1 MLLLCSACYLLPQRV
16 TLLDAFTSDIQ
27 DIPSI
32 SLWYFCHWLRYLSL
46 VSRPGKYRACRP
58 VKCSPTLY
66 AEYLSGLIGWFIYRY
81 FLGSCTHSRYSW
93 AFGTLKQQCQHPDL
107 RGIPSRYSFLGDR
120 YGHRA
125 QGACAEHHQRR
136 GEAGERD
143 TTSPHKPIPPPLT
156 LRSGREGHRA
166 FRETRPT
173 HWTPHTPL
181 REWNK
186 ARGTEM
192 TDLAHRLESYYC
204 WYLHTTKS

>member
-1 MLLLCSACYLLPQRV
+1 MLLLSSACYLLPQWV
-16 TLLDAFTSDIQ
+16 TLLDPFSSDIQ
-27 DIPSI
+27 DIQSI

-66 AEYLSGLIGWFIYRY
+66 AEYLYGLIWWFNWAHAHIPGTHEPLGHWNSNVNTQILEEFPAGVPIEWTGMDTGPRVPVLSNIREEVRRERGTPR
-81 FLGSCTHSRYSW
+81 FL
-93 AFGTLKQQCQHPDL
+93 
-107 RGIPSRYSFLGDR
+107 
-120 YGHRA
+120 
-125 QGACAEHHQRR
+125 
-136 GEAGERD
+136 
-143 TTSPHKPIPPPLT
+143 TSPSFHHW
-156 LRSGREGHRA
+156 LRSGREGHRT
-166 FRETRPT
+166 FRETRPA

-204 WYLHTTKS
+204 WHLYTTKS